1 MAQGT
6 HYLQIPGP
14 SPVPE
19 RIQRAIDRQVIDHRS
34 AVFQKLGQ
42 EVLEAIKE
50 PFGTKGSVIIYP
62 ASGTGAWE
70 AAIANTLSSGDK
82 VLMVETGQFAVLW
95 SQIAKRWGL
104 QVELLETDWRHGV
117 NPAEI
122 EAKLAED
129 KSHTIKA
136 VMVVHNETATSC
148 ASDIGAVRKAMD
160 SARHPA
166 LLMIDS
172 VSALASMPVKQ
183 DEWGVDV
190 VVSGSQKGMMMPPGL
205 AFTGISQK
213 ALAATKTGNLPRSYW
228 DWNEMLKFNENG
240 FFPYTPAINLLYGLK
255 EALAMLREE
264 GLDNVF
270 ARHERLAAATRA
282 AVQAWGL
289 ELQCADPKAY
299 SPVLTTVRMP
309 NGFDADAFR
318 KTTLE
323 HFNISLGMGLG
334 RVLGKAFR
342 IGHLGDI
349 NELTLMAALSGV
361 EMGLKV
367 AGVPYKAGGVLAAM
381 DVLTGESKKLRLS
394 A

>member
-14 SPVPE
+14 SPIPE

-34 AVFQKLGQ
+34 ATFQKLGK
-42 EVLEAIKE
+42 EVLEAIRE
-50 PFGTKGSVIIYP
+50 PFGTRQPVIIFP

-70 AAIANTLSSGDK
+70 AAIANTLSAGDK

-95 SQIAKRWGL
+95 SQIARRWGL

-129 KSHTIKA
+129 KSHAIKA

-148 ASDIGAVRKAMD
+148 ASDIAAVRKAMD
-160 SARHPA
+160 SAHHPA

-205 AFTGISQK
+205 AFTGVSQK
-213 ALAATKTGNLPRSYW
+213 ALAASKTSNLPRSYW
-228 DWNEMLKFNENG
+228 DWEAMLKFNENG

-264 GLDNVF
+264 GLENVF
-270 ARHERLAAATRA
+270 ARHHRLAEATRR
-282 AVQAWGL
+282 AVRTWRQNDGP
-289 ELQCADPKAY
+289 EMFCIDPAGH
-299 SPVLTTVRMP
+299 SDTVTAVLLP
-309 NGFDADAFR
+309 EGYDADAMR
-318 KTTLE
+318 QVCLDK
-323 HFNISLGMGLG
+323 FNVSLGGGLG
-334 RVLGKAFR
+334 NLKGRLFR
-342 IGHLGDI
+342 IGHLGDL
-349 NELTLMAALSGV
+349 NEAMVLGSLAAV
-361 EMGLKV
+361 EMALDLT
-367 AGVPYKAGGVLAAM
+367 GVPHGKGGVVSAM
-381 DVLTGESKKLRLS
+381 EYLTSN

>member
-19 RIQRAIDRQVIDHRS
+19 RIQRAIDHQVVDHRGP
-34 AVFQKLGQ
+34 VFQKLGE

-50 PFGTKGSVIIYP
+50 PFGTRGPVIIFP

-70 AAIANTLSSGDK
+70 AAIANTLSAGDT
-82 VLMVETGQFAVLW
+82 VLMAETGQFAVLW
-95 SQIAKRWGL
+95 ATIARRWGL
-104 QVELLETDWRHGV
+104 KVDMLETDWRHGV
-117 NPAEI
+117 DPAAV

-148 ASDIGAVRKAMD
+148 ATDIGAIRKALD
-160 SARHPA
+160 AAHHPA

-205 AFTGISQK
+205 AFTGVSQK
-213 ALAATKTGNLPRSYW
+213 ALAATRTSNLPKSYW
-228 DWNEMLKFNENG
+228 DWNEMLKFNVNG
-240 FFPYTPAINLLYGLK
+240 FFPYTPAITLLYGLK
-255 EALAMLREE
+255 AALDMLREE
-264 GLDNVF
+264 GLANVF

-282 AVQAWGL
+282 CVQAWGL

-299 SPVLTTVRMP
+299 SPVLTAMRMP
-309 NGFDADAFR
+309 AGHDADTFR
-318 KTTLE
+318 KVALE
-323 HFNISLGMGLG
+323 NFNISLGMGLG
-334 RVLGKAFR
+334 KVLGKVVR

-361 EMGLKV
+361 EMSLTV
-367 AGVPYKAGGVLAAM
+367 AGVPHKSGGVLAAM
-381 DVLTGESKKLRLS
+381 NVLTGESKKLRLS

>member
-14 SPVPE
+14 SPIPE

-50 PFGTKGSVIIYP
+50 PFGTKGPVIIYP

-70 AAIANTLSSGDK
+70 AAIANTLSAGDK

-95 SQIAKRWGL
+95 SQIARRWGL

-129 KSHTIKA
+129 KSHAIKA

-148 ASDIGAVRKAMD
+148 ASDIAAVRKAMD
-160 SARHPA
+160 AARHPA

-172 VSALASMPVKQ
+172 VSALASMPVRQ

-213 ALAATKTGNLPRSYW
+213 ALAATKTSNLPRSYW

-282 AVQAWGL
+282 AVQGWGL

-318 KTTLE
+318 KSTLE

-381 DVLTGESKKLRLS
+381 DVLTGETKKLRLS

>member
-1 MAQGT
+1 M
-6 HYLQIPGP
+6 HFLQIPGP

-19 RIQRAIDRQVIDHRS
+19 RIQRAIDHQVIDHRS
-34 AVFQKLGQ
+34 ATFQNLGK
-42 EVLEAIKE
+42 EVLEAIKV
-50 PFGTKGSVIIYP
+50 PFGTRQPVIIFP

-70 AAIANTLSSGDK
+70 AAIANTLSAGDK

-95 SQIAKRWGL
+95 GQIAKRWGL
-104 QVELLETDWRHGV
+104 QVEMIDTDWRHGV

-122 EAKLAED
+122 EARLAED
-129 KSHTIKA
+129 KSHAIKA

-148 ASDIGAVRKAMD
+148 ASDIGAVRAAMD
-160 SARHPA
+160 AVHHPA

-213 ALAATKTGNLPRSYW
+213 ALAASKTNNLPRSYW
-228 DWNEMLKFNENG
+228 DWAQMLKFNENG

-255 EALAMLREE
+255 ASLDMLREE
-264 GLDNVF
+264 GLENVF
-270 ARHERLAAATRA
+270 ARHRRLAAATRA
-282 AVQAWGL
+282 AVQGWGL
-289 ELQCADPKAY
+289 ELQCADPKDY

-309 NGFDADAFR
+309 SGFDADSFR
-318 KTTLE
+318 NAALDR
-323 HFNISLGMGLG
+323 FNISLGMGLG
-334 RVLGKAFR
+334 RLLGKAFR

-361 EMGLKV
+361 EMGLTV
-367 AGVPYKAGGVLAAM
+367 AGVPHKAGGVLAAM
-381 DVLTGESKKLRLS
+381 NILTAEDGKLRLS

>member
-1 MAQGT
+1 MAQGM

-19 RIQRAIDRQVIDHRS
+19 RIQRAIDHQVIDHRS
-34 AVFQKLGQ
+34 PTFQKLGK
-42 EVLEAIKE
+42 EILEAIKE
-50 PFGTKGSVIIYP
+50 PFGTRQPVVIFP
-62 ASGTGAWE
+62 ASGTGAWQ
-70 AAIANTLSSGDK
+70 AAIANTLSAGDR

-104 QVELLETDWRHGV
+104 QVDLLETDWRHGV

-122 EAKLAED
+122 EGRLAED
-129 KSHTIKA
+129 KSHAIKA

-148 ASDIGAVRKAMD
+148 ATDIAAVRKAMD
-160 SARHPA
+160 AAHHPA

-172 VSALASMPVKQ
+172 VSALASMPVEQ
-183 DEWGVDV
+183 DAWGVDV

-213 ALAATKTGNLPRSYW
+213 ALAASKTNNLPRSYW
-228 DWNEMLKFNENG
+228 DWAEMLKFNENG

-264 GLDNVF
+264 GLENVF
-270 ARHERLAAATRA
+270 ARHQRLAAATRA

-299 SPVLTTVRMP
+299 SPVLTAVRMP
-309 NGFDADAFR
+309 AGFDADAFR
-318 KTTLE
+318 KVTLE

-334 RVLGKAFR
+334 RVLGKVFR

-361 EMGLKV
+361 EMGLKI
-367 AGVPYKAGGVLAAM
+367 GEVPYKAGGVLAAM